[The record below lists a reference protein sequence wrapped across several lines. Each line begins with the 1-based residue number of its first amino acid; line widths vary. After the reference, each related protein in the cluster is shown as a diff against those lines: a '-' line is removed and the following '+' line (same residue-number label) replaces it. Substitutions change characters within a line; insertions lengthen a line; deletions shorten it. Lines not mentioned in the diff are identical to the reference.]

1 MNNRKSLAFLALI
14 VVFTVIAT
22 GCAPAATPQVV
33 TQIVVE
39 TVVVP
44 GEAEVQIKEV
54 VKTVVVEPTKAS
66 LAEGGIKVIPFL
78 TTESDPES
86 VALYQEIF
94 AEFSEANPDTTID
107 LVIGGHG
114 DIGQRVV
121 AAASVGADLGVIQ
134 VPPRDMQSF
143 IQAGYLM
150 PLDDVVDKIG
160 ADQFRDAALLR
171 GDDGHVYALCYA
183 GGVQG
188 TLWTRTDLLNDA
200 GLEPP
205 TTYEELLAAAKA
217 MTKDTNGDGNIDV
230 YGIGLPVGSD
240 GATDARF
247 TNFLYQNCGDYFDK
261 QGNLAFNKPQV
272 LDAVKRYVE
281 LVQYAPPDVT
291 GWSWFDGMDAFL
303 AGKIAMHP
311 YGGRLGVRLETA
323 NPEMRANTKVVKIPV
338 GDKTEAVQAGC
349 DYLSV
354 FNSTLYPE
362 EAKNFLEFFFTGDRL
377 SRFLLTVPGH
387 LIPPTDDLATTILS
401 SDNEYVTKYKGDV
414 QSLFDVAKSGV
425 DPTVMMGAVDTESCE
440 VNPTYNPMPWSSE
453 IFARTPTIDAEML
466 QRIVVNGE
474 DPEEAWK
481 WAYTEMERIANEWK
495 AAHPEWKPPAP

>member
-1 MNNRKSLAFLALI
+1 MNHRKLLALLALI
-14 VVFTVIAT
+14 VVFTIIAT
-22 GCAPAATPQVV
+22 SCAPAAPVV
-33 TQIVVE
+33 TTQIVKQ

-44 GEAEVQIKEV
+44 GQPEVQVTEV
-54 VKTVVVEPTKAS
+54 VKEVLVTPTKGS
-66 LAEGGIKVIPFL
+66 VPEGGIKVIPFL

-86 VALYQEIF
+86 VALYQQIF
-94 AEFSEANPDTTID
+94 AEFSEQNPDTTID

-160 ADQFRDAALLR
+160 ADQFRDAALLK
-171 GDDGHVYALCYA
+171 GEDGHVYALCYA
-183 GGVQG
+183 GGVNG
-188 TLWTRTDLLNDA
+188 TLWTRKDLLDKA
-200 GLEPP
+200 GLQPP
-205 TTYEELLAAAKA
+205 TTYDELLAAAKA
-217 MTKDTNGDGNIDV
+217 MTQDTDGDGNIDI

-240 GATDARF
+240 AATDARF
-247 TNFLYQNCGDYFDK
+247 NNFLYENCGDYFDK
-261 QGNLAFNKPQV
+261 QGNLVFNKPQV

-281 LVQYAPPDVT
+281 LVKYAPPDVT
-291 GWSWFDGMDAFL
+291 GWSWFDGLDAFL

-323 NPEMRANTKVVKIPV
+323 NPEMRANTTVVKLPV
-338 GDKTEAVQAGC
+338 GEKTPANFAAC

-354 FNSTLYPE
+354 FNGTLYPE
-362 EAKNFLEFFFTGDRL
+362 ESKKFLEFFFTGDRL
-377 SRFLLTVPGH
+377 ARFLLTVPGH
-387 LIPPTDDLATTILS
+387 LIPPTDDLAKTILS

-414 QSLFDVAKSGV
+414 QTLFDVAKEGV

-474 DPEEAWK
+474 DPESAWK

-495 AAHPEWKPPAP
+495 AANPDWKPAAP